1 MMAVVDR
8 DEDSL
13 EGFIGDKDG
22 GVGQQ
27 GRRAA
32 LFSSIPR
39 RVDLPNITHMSALR
53 SDGPMQPSDRK
64 REYGETQHEITS
76 E

>member
-1 MMAVVDR
+1 MVGLVNKVDVLL
-8 DEDSL
+8 S
-13 EGFIGDKDG
+13 
-22 GVGQQ
+22 
-27 GRRAA
+27 
-32 LFSSIPR
+32 FSSIPR